1 MKPNWVFDASPLIV
15 LGKASLLSTISPLA
29 ENWII
34 PESVVKE
41 VSRKGDIE
49 LLLSKLSEN
58 SRVERQT
65 VAIEPLVANWNLG
78 NGESEVITLAVKN
91 SEYGV
96 ILDDLP
102 ARKCAKIL
110 NLPLIGSLCLVVKAK
125 KEGLLEFAK
134 PAFKK
139 LVTSGLYLDMSL
151 IKKVLSSIG
160 EE

>member
-15 LGKASLLSTISPLA
+15 LGKADLLSSVSPLA

-41 VSRKGDIE
+41 VSRKGDID
-49 LLLSKLSEN
+49 LLLSKLSED

-102 ARKCAKIL
+102 ALQGLFMITGMLLSFIINNPC
-110 NLPLIGSLCLVVKAK
+110 SLVLSVA
-125 KEGLLEFAK
+125 GIS
-134 PAFKK
+134 K
-139 LVTSGLYLDMSL
+139 LVFILYYKQSL
-151 IKKVLSSIG
+151 
-160 EE
+160 

>member
-15 LGKASLLSTISPLA
+15 LGKADLLSSVSPLA

-34 PESVVKE
+34 PEGVVKE
-41 VSRKGDIE
+41 VSRKGDID
-49 LLLSKLSEN
+49 LLLSKLSED

-102 ARKCAKIL
+102 ALQGLFMITGMLLSFIINNPC
-110 NLPLIGSLCLVVKAK
+110 SLVLSVA
-125 KEGLLEFAK
+125 GIS
-134 PAFKK
+134 K
-139 LVTSGLYLDMSL
+139 LVFILYYKQSL
-151 IKKVLSSIG
+151 
-160 EE
+160 

>member
-15 LGKASLLSTISPLA
+15 LGKADLLSTISPLA

-41 VSRKGDIE
+41 VSRKGDID
-49 LLLSKLSEN
+49 LLLSKLSED

-102 ARKCAKIL
+102 ALQGLFMITGMLLSFIINNPC
-110 NLPLIGSLCLVVKAK
+110 SLVLSVA
-125 KEGLLEFAK
+125 GIS
-134 PAFKK
+134 K
-139 LVTSGLYLDMSL
+139 LVFILYYKQSL
-151 IKKVLSSIG
+151 
-160 EE
+160 

>member
-15 LGKASLLSTISPLA
+15 LGKADLLSSVSPLA

-41 VSRKGDIE
+41 VSRKGDID
-49 LLLSKLSEN
+49 LLLSKLSED

-102 ARKCAKIL
+102 ALQGLFMITGMFLSFIINNPC
-110 NLPLIGSLCLVVKAK
+110 SLVLSVA
-125 KEGLLEFAK
+125 GIS
-134 PAFKK
+134 K
-139 LVTSGLYLDMSL
+139 LVFILYYKQSL
-151 IKKVLSSIG
+151 
-160 EE
+160 

>member
-15 LGKASLLSTISPLA
+15 LGKADLLSSVSPLA

-34 PESVVKE
+34 PEGVVKE
-41 VSRKGDIE
+41 VSRKGDID
-49 LLLSKLSEN
+49 LLLSKLSED

-102 ARKCAKIL
+102 ALQGLFMITGMFLSFIINNPC
-110 NLPLIGSLCLVVKAK
+110 SLVLSVA
-125 KEGLLEFAK
+125 GIS
-134 PAFKK
+134 K
-139 LVTSGLYLDMSL
+139 LVFILYYKQSL
-151 IKKVLSSIG
+151 
-160 EE
+160 

>member
-15 LGKASLLSTISPLA
+15 LGKADLLSTISPLA

-41 VSRKGDIE
+41 VSRKGDID
-49 LLLSKLSEN
+49 LLLSKLSED

-96 ILDDLP
+96 ILP

-110 NLPLIGSLCLVVKAK
+110 NLPLIGSLGLVVKAK

-134 PAFKK
+134 PAFDK
-139 LVTSGLYLDMSL
+139 LVASGLYLDMSL
-151 IKKVLSSIG
+151 IKNVLSSIG
-160 EE
+160 E

>member
-15 LGKASLLSTISPLA
+15 LGKADLLSTISPLA

-41 VSRKGDIE
+41 VSRKGDID
-49 LLLSKLSEN
+49 LLLSKLSED

-102 ARKCAKIL
+102 ALQGLFMITGMFLSFIINNPC
-110 NLPLIGSLCLVVKAK
+110 SLVLSVA
-125 KEGLLEFAK
+125 GIS
-134 PAFKK
+134 K
-139 LVTSGLYLDMSL
+139 LVFILYYKQSL
-151 IKKVLSSIG
+151 
-160 EE
+160 

>member
-15 LGKASLLSTISPLA
+15 LGKADLLSTISPLA

-49 LLLSKLSEN
+49 LLLSKLSDN
-58 SRVERQT
+58 SKVERQT
-65 VAIEPLVANWNLG
+65 IAIEPLVANWNLG

-110 NLPLIGSLCLVVKAK
+110 NLPLIGSLGLVVKAK

-134 PAFKK
+134 PAFEK

-151 IKKVLSSIG
+151 IKNVLNSIG